1 MTFHPTDILDQYL
14 IATAWTPDPQPG
26 DMASDSDDALTWLAP
41 HLGPTSCLVLHRLSR
56 YLTMAPTFSIEY
68 TEFAATFGVGPSQL
82 KHNIER
88 LCQFG
93 HARRNGDT
101 LKVARTFNL
110 TPRLARKLPEY
121 MRAEW
126 FDQHPEVRS

>member
-41 HLGPTSCLVLHRLSR
+41 HLGPTSCLVLHRISR
-56 YLTMAPTFSIEY
+56 YLTTSDTFSIEY
-68 TEFAATFGVGPSQL
+68 TELARTFGVAPSQL
-82 KHNIER
+82 KKNIER

-101 LKVARTFNL
+101 LEVATTFRL
-110 TPRLARKLPEY
+110 TPRNVQKLPEY
-121 MRAEW
+121 LRA
-126 FDQHPEVRS
+126 DYPGARS